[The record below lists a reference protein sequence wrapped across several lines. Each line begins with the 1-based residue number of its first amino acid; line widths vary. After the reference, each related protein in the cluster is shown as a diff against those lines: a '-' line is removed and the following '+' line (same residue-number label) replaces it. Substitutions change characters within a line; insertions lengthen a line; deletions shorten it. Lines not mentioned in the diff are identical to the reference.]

1 MEQATNQ
8 VKQTMDLEKTLGRSS
23 KKEIMATVL
32 EPPRVE
38 REAMV
43 VHPVKFGEALRE
55 KF

>member
-23 KKEIMATVL
+23 KKEVLATVL
-32 EPPRVE
+32 DPLRVG
-38 REAMV
+38 REAIV
-43 VHPVKFGEALRE
+43 VRPVKFCEALRE